1 MSVCMFYCDKAA
13 NHHVYKLLHSARLV
27 HIVPWGDNQC
37 CYQYYVD
44 PGLEVE
50 EDERSFEQ
58 NEALGLN
65 DMNTEKYHSGTR
77 TCHESDKPEELSDRL
92 NRLDTRG
99 VDHPHEVAKGTSDFD
114 DTIMGQ
120 GSAKYATPELIQ
132 RGQTSTKI

>member
-1 MSVCMFYCDKAA
+1 MFYCDKAA

-27 HIVPWGDNQC
+27 HIVPWGDNKC

-99 VDHPHEVAKGTSDFD
+99 GGGVYAKKNLKRKK
-114 DTIMGQ
+114 MGE
-120 GSAKYATPELIQ
+120 GSAKNAT
-132 RGQTSTKI
+132 TKAY